1 MNAKDSL
8 ILRTARE
15 VIKKEARAVGGLVNA
30 LDRGFCAAVKMLAAS
45 RGKAVFIGVGK
56 SGLIARKI
64 AATMSSTGTQ
74 SIYLHPVESLHGDL
88 GMISEGDT
96 IIALS
101 YSGETEET
109 AKLMALLSKQGLK
122 IISITSNSAS
132 RMARSSDIT
141 LNLGVKTEA
150 CPMNIVP
157 TSSTTA
163 MLALGDALAV
173 ALMRLK
179 GFTSDK
185 FARLHPGGNLGKLL
199 NIRVA
204 DLMRRGRANP
214 VVNENCTLK
223 AALKVMTDTAAGAVS
238 VTGRKGR
245 LSGFFT
251 DGDLRRYLQKGQA
264 DRSSVRLRR
273 MAPQNCLDIPLAAVM
288 TRNPLTV
295 HPQTMAMEAARIISE
310 RKVDNLPV
318 TDKKTGRPVGIL
330 DEKDLLKE
338 GLL

>member
-1 MNAKDSL
+1 M
-8 ILRTARE
+8 
-15 VIKKEARAVGGLVNA
+15 GGLANA
-30 LDRGFCAAVKMLAAS
+30 LGRGFCDAVKMLEAS
-45 RGKAVFIGVGK
+45 RGKAVLIGVGK

-88 GMISEGDT
+88 GMISEGDI

-109 AKLMALLSKQGLK
+109 ARLMALLSKQGLK
-122 IISITSNSAS
+122 IIAITNNPAS
-132 RMARSSDIT
+132 RLARSSDIT
-141 LNLGVKTEA
+141 LDLGVKTEA

-185 FARLHPGGNLGKLL
+185 FARLHPGGNIGKLL

-204 DLMRRGRANP
+204 DLMRRGSANP
-214 VVNENCTLK
+214 VINENCTVK

-238 VTGRKGR
+238 VTGRNGR

-251 DGDLRRYLQKGQA
+251 DGDLRRYLQKGKA
-264 DRSSVRLRR
+264 G
-273 MAPQNCLDIPLAAVM
+273 LDIKIAAVM

-295 HPQTMAMEAARIISE
+295 HPQTMAMEAARIISG

-318 TDKKTGRPVGIL
+318 TDKRTGRPVGIL

>member
-1 MNAKDSL
+1 
-8 ILRTARE
+8 
-15 VIKKEARAVGGLVNA
+15 VGGLANA

-45 RGKAVFIGVGK
+45 RGKAVLIGVGK

-109 AKLMALLSKQGLK
+109 TKLMALLSKQGLK
-122 IISITSNSAS
+122 IISITNNPAS
-132 RMARSSDIT
+132 RLARSSDIT
-141 LNLGVKTEA
+141 LDIGVKTEA

-173 ALMRLK
+173 VLMRLK

-185 FARLHPGGNLGKLL
+185 FARLHPGGSLGKLL

-214 VVNENCTLK
+214 VVNENCTLR

-251 DGDLRRYLQKGQA
+251 DGDLRRYLQKGQTG
-264 DRSSVRLRR
+264 
-273 MAPQNCLDIPLAAVM
+273 LDIPLAAIM

>member
-1 MNAKDSL
+1 MNAKDAV
-8 ILRTARE
+8 ILRTARG
-15 VIKKEARAVGGLVNA
+15 VIKKEARAVGSLSKTLGR
-30 LDRGFCAAVKMLAAS
+30 DFCAAIKLLAAS
-45 RGKAVFIGVGK
+45 RGKAVLVGIGK

-64 AATMSSTGTQ
+64 AATLSSTGTQ

-122 IISITSNSAS
+122 IISITNNPAS
-132 RMARSSDIT
+132 RLARNSDIT
-141 LNLGVKTEA
+141 LDLGVKEEA
-150 CPMNIVP
+150 CPMNLAP

-163 MLALGDALAV
+163 MLALGDAIAV
-173 ALMRLK
+173 VLMRLK

-204 DLMRRGRANP
+204 DLMRKGRLNP
-214 VVNENCTLK
+214 VVRETSPLK
-223 AALKVMTDTAAGAVS
+223 AALKVMTATAAGATS
-238 VTGRKGR
+238 VIDASGR
-245 LSGFFT
+245 LCGFFT
-251 DGDLRRYLQKGQA
+251 DGDLRRHLQDDGFDLNIKVG
-264 DRSSVRLRR
+264 
-273 MAPQNCLDIPLAAVM
+273 AVM
-288 TRNPLTV
+288 TRNPLKV
-295 HPQTMAMEAARIISE
+295 FPETMAIEAARIISE

>member
-1 MNAKDSL
+1 MNAKDAT

-15 VIKKEARAVGGLVNA
+15 VIKKEARAVGGLA
-30 LDRGFCAAVKMLAAS
+30 DRLGSGFCSAVKTLAAS
-45 RGKAVFIGVGK
+45 RGKAVLIGVGK

-64 AATMSSTGTQ
+64 SATLSSTGTQ
-74 SIYLHPVESLHGDL
+74 SAYLHPVESLHGDL

-109 AKLMALLSKQGLK
+109 GKLAAILSRQGLK
-122 IISITSNSAS
+122 IIAITNNPSS
-132 RMARSSDIT
+132 RLARGADIT
-141 LNLGVKTEA
+141 LDLGVKTEA

-199 NIRVA
+199 NLRVA

-214 VVNENCTLK
+214 VANENRTLK
-223 AALKVMTDTAAGAVS
+223 DALKVMTDTAAGAVS
-238 VTGRKGR
+238 VTGRNGR

-251 DGDLRRYLQKGQA
+251 DGDLRRYLQKGRT
-264 DRSSVRLRR
+264 DLGVH
-273 MAPQNCLDIPLAAVM
+273 LAAVM
-288 TRNPLTV
+288 TRRPVTV
-295 HPQTMAMEAARIISE
+295 HPQTMAMEAARIFSE
-310 RKVDNLPV
+310 RKIDNLPV
-318 TDKKTGRPVGIL
+318 TDLKTGRPVGIL
-330 DEKDLLKE
+330 DEKDLLKAYP
-338 GLL
+338 GAASA